1 MTANQ
6 RSTVIGVFE
15 NHAQADRAV
24 LELHEAGFT
33 NNQIGVAA
41 RNSETGTTSTTD
53 KGSNVIGGAVTGAA
67 AGAGVGGLVAL
78 GILAGVIPCIGPAI
92 AAGTLGVILANA
104 AGGAAIAGLAGALIG
119 LGIPEEEATHY
130 EGEFKAGKTIV
141 TVKDVGSRYD
151 EVWTILHRNGA
162 YNKQTAKSTT
172 YGTTA
177 KAAPS
182 SVGSYSTG
190 HSNVGVREGEQ
201 KIQLHE
207 EQLHAQK
214 QNVQKGEVRVRKEVV
229 TENKTID
236 VPVTREEV
244 VIERH
249 AVNRQAA
256 SGANIRPGEE
266 IRIPVSE
273 EQVNVTKD
281 TVVKEEVNVGKRQ
294 VQGTEKVGG
303 TVRKE
308 QVKVERQGNVAVE
321 DENVTAK
328 KSKR

>member
-1 MTANQ
+1 MAATK
-6 RSTVIGVFE
+6 RTTVIGVFE
-15 NHAQADRAV
+15 DHARADRAIE
-24 LELHEAGFT
+24 ELRQAGFSSD
-33 NNQIGVAA
+33 QIGVAA
-41 RNSETGTTSTTD
+41 RSSDTATATD
-53 KGSNVIGGAVTGAA
+53 KGSHVIGGAVTGAA

-78 GILAGVIPCIGPAI
+78 GILAGVIPGIGPAI

-119 LGIPEEEATHY
+119 LGIPEDEATHY
-130 EGEFKAGKTIV
+130 EGEFKAGRTIV
-141 TVKDVGSRYD
+141 TVKDTGTRYD
-151 EVWTILHRNGA
+151 EVWNILHRNGA
-162 YNKQTAKSTT
+162 YNKHTAKST
-172 YGTTA
+172 
-177 KAAPS
+177 S
-182 SVGSYSTG
+182 SVGYTTASTRAESG
-190 HSNVGVREGEQ
+190 Q
-201 KIQLHE
+201 KMQLHE

-214 QNVQKGEVRVRKEVV
+214 QNVPVGEVRVRKEVI

-249 AVNRQAA
+249 AVNNRTA
-256 SGANIRPGEE
+256 SASSIRPGEE
-266 IRIPVSE
+266 IRIPVTE

-308 QVKVERQGNVAVE
+308 QVKVERQGNVAV
-321 DENVTAK
+321 DDARAK
-328 KSKR
+328 TKSSKP